1 MRLKQLLLLVLVV
14 FIHADISAQKLPKE
28 LKGFDKLVEEVLKDW
43 QVPGVGIGIVKDGE
57 VILAKGYGF
66 RDVDGKK
73 KADANT
79 LFAIGSSTKA
89 FTAATVAMAVDD
101 GLIDFDEPVKTYL
114 PNLKMYDDYT
124 TENITVRD
132 MLCHRSGL
140 PRHDLVWYGSDK
152 SREDLFNTLQYL
164 EPTAE
169 LRSTWQ
175 YQNLMYMTAGY
186 LVGQKTGKTW
196 EEYVQE
202 RIFKPLGMNASNF
215 SINDSQKSDNY
226 ALGYK
231 INSDEKVEK
240 MDFRNIDAI
249 GPAGSINSNATDMCK
264 WMLMH
269 LNGGKVGE
277 EELISSKNL
286 KEMHY
291 PQMVMPS
298 GKSEDVFYTTYG
310 MGWMLTSYRG
320 HFRSQHGGNIDGFSA
335 NVAFLPDDKI
345 GIVVLTNM
353 NGTQV
358 PSIIRNSAFDRLL
371 GLKKI
376 DWNKKLKEG
385 RDKAKEAAKDIKE
398 EEEDPMRKKDT
409 KPSHALADYVGKY
422 TNPAYGNF
430 EVKLED
436 DKLMIYSR
444 YKEAELVHYHFDVF
458 QATNDG
464 IINDTKFRFN
474 MNNDGDIIN
483 ASATLQ
489 MGVDEIVFEKTIEIG
504 ETNLELYTGEYELAG
519 QQITIFIE
527 NGVLKL
533 NVPPQP
539 IYELELKK
547 EHVYGIKGADGFT
560 LLFDVKDDKPASKV
574 TFNQPNGTFTATRKE

>member
-1 MRLKQLLLLVLVV
+1 MKLKQLLLLVLVV
-14 FIHADISAQKLPKE
+14 FIHADIIAQKLPKE
-28 LKGFDKLVEEVLKDW
+28 LKGIDKLVEEVLKDW

-57 VILAKGYGF
+57 VILAKGYGY

-73 KADANT
+73 KVDENT
-79 LFAIGSSTKA
+79 LFAIGSSSKA
-89 FTAATVAMAVDD
+89 FTAASVAMAVDD

-114 PNLKMYDDYT
+114 PNLKMYDEYT

-132 MLCHRSGL
+132 MLSHRSGL

-152 SREDLFNTLQYL
+152 SRKDLFNALEYL
-164 EPTAE
+164 EPTAK
-169 LRSTWQ
+169 LRNTWQ

-186 LVGQKTGKTW
+186 LVGQKSGKTW

-202 RIFKPLGMNASNF
+202 RIFEPLGMNASNF
-215 SINDSQKSDNY
+215 SVNDSQKSDNY

-249 GPAGSINSNATDMCK
+249 GPAGSINSNANDMCK
-264 WMLMH
+264 WMLLH

-277 EELISSKNL
+277 TELISTNNF

-298 GKSEDVFYTTYG
+298 GKSEDVYYTTYG
-310 MGWMLTSYRG
+310 LGWMLTSYRG
-320 HFRSQHGGNIDGFSA
+320 HPRSQHGGNIDGFSA
-335 NVAFLPDDKI
+335 NVGFLPDDNI
-345 GIVVLTNM
+345 GVVVLTNM
-353 NGTQV
+353 NGTQAT
-358 PSIIRNSAFDRLL
+358 SIIRNSIFDRLL
-371 GLKKI
+371 GLDEI
-376 DWNKKLKEG
+376 DWNEKLKEG
-385 RDKAKEAAKDIKE
+385 RDKAKEAAKDVKADE
-398 EEEDPMRKKDT
+398 SDPMRKKDT
-409 KPSHALADYVGKY
+409 KPSHDLVDYVGKY
-422 TNPAYGNF
+422 SHPAYGNF
-430 EVKLED
+430 EVKLEN

-444 YKEAELVHYHFDVF
+444 YKEAELKHYHFDVF
-458 QATNDG
+458 KAKNDG
-464 IINDTKFRFN
+464 IINDTKFRFH

-489 MGVDEIVFEKTIEIG
+489 LGVDEIVFEKEIETG
-504 ETNLELYTGEYELAG
+504 EVNLELYTGEYELAG
-519 QQITIFIE
+519 QQITVFIE
-527 NGVLKL
+527 NDILKL

-547 EHVYGIKGADGFT
+547 KHVYGIKGADGFT
-560 LLFDVKDDKPASKV
+560 LIFDVQDEKPAGKV
-574 TFNQPNGTFTATRKE
+574 TFDQPNGTFTATRKK